1 MQDAEDIK
9 TRAQS
14 ARAKARELECTERI
28 DLAFSRIDL
37 RQKVSGIMNDEDE
50 KFIDSQFKIMLEC
63 TKKSSHN
70 ANEICSSAPSNPSEP
85 SHAHKLI
92 LTAARLISTRRL
104 MASNE
109 DQSHYKG
116 KDPYSSYSELFS
128 NTDINQVNVYLEDMH
143 TTIMAA
149 KSARAVPVGRE
160 ATQHLDRRGINIG
173 QHLISKLRIFSVS
186 TVKSESTLFGGQVN
200 LSNKFK
206 HLLERAR
213 DFCTKAL
220 SLYQG
225 QEECSE
231 QTLEWCDILLHI
243 LEMSRETNVSSA
255 GGVAEIQYDKIV
267 AGVMAIK
274 AFTLSQCRSFGIALK
289 LAREA
294 WKKDST
300 ELGTLITLFQCAL
313 NYETFSNASSDN
325 VHDSD
330 IPDVSNYTN
339 TLLEFDS
346 ATNDYASLSKLHK
359 TSDIN
364 HLQRLLD
371 AYPLL
376 CKFALDRKVLLL
388 GLQRRMLEISIKVTT
403 HMISHDFDKISNEI
417 KNKRFSVFS
426 ILRAYLATVE
436 EVLETV
442 FYAKEKLWQMDQL
455 LCLQSTLEKT
465 LNLLV
470 LLRDSSMVENGRDRT
485 VVDGDDSS
493 FPVSI
498 TKTETSRGIS
508 YRSLFDLTAP
518 KMLLGKQTECLW
530 IGNFLN
536 SDFALL
542 KSSKLSHKPFLFFSR
557 TIVEYIESNHVS
569 RN

>member
-9 TRAQS
+9 IRAQS

-63 TKKSSHN
+63 AKKSPQN

-104 MASNE
+104 LTSNE
-109 DQSHYKG
+109 DQSHYKA
-116 KDPYSSYSELFS
+116 KDPYSAYSELFS
-128 NTDINQVNVYLEDMH
+128 NTDIDQVNVYLEDMH

-149 KSARAVPVGRE
+149 KSARAGPVVLE
-160 ATQHLDRRGINIG
+160 ATKHLDRRGINIG
-173 QHLISKLRIFSVS
+173 QHLISKLRTFSVS
-186 TVKSESTLFGGQVN
+186 TAKSESTLFGGQVN
-200 LSNKFK
+200 LSNKLK
-206 HLLERAR
+206 DLLERSR

-243 LEMSRETNVSSA
+243 LEMSRETNASSA
-255 GGVAEIQYDKIV
+255 AGVTEIQYDKIV

-294 WKKDST
+294 WKKDGT
-300 ELGTLITLFQCAL
+300 ELGNLITLFQCAL

-330 IPDVSNYTN
+330 IPDMSTYAN

-346 ATNDYASLSKLHK
+346 AMNDYESLSKLQK
-359 TSDIN
+359 TSDIKY
-364 HLQRLLD
+364 LERLLD

-403 HMISHDFDKISNEI
+403 HMISHDYGKISKEI
-417 KNKRFSVFS
+417 KYPLFNVFS

-436 EVLETV
+436 ELLDTV

-470 LLRDSSMVENGRDRT
+470 LLRDGSMVEHCHDRT
-485 VVDGDDSS
+485 DVDDDDSS
-493 FPVSI
+493 FPGSI
-498 TKTETSRGIS
+498 TKTKASRDTS
-508 YRSLFDLTAP
+508 YRSLFDLTTI
-518 KMLLGKQTECLW
+518 KMLIGKQTECLW
-530 IGNFLN
+530 IGKFLKM
-536 SDFALL
+536 L
-542 KSSKLSHKPFLFFSR
+542 
-557 TIVEYIESNHVS
+557 
-569 RN
+569 